1 MKMTAA
7 EALVAIITKEGITT
21 AFGIPGA
28 AINPVY
34 KYLEKAPIQHFTM
47 RHEEACVH
55 AADGYQR
62 AKHEI
67 ALAIC
72 SAGPGATNFVTG
84 LYTAF
89 IDSMPVL
96 CVVGQANS
104 NQLTQEPFQ
113 CVDMPEIA
121 RTVTKK
127 AWSVRS
133 AEELPA
139 ILQEAFYLMREG
151 RPGPVLIELP
161 LDVQK
166 AELEF
171 DIESYVPRK
180 VEAVKPEQAKIR
192 EAVKMLSESKSPVI
206 IMGGGCLISGCT
218 QDVVSLAELLQIP
231 VITTYQA
238 KGGIPEAHPLN
249 AGHVGIQVGQPIGN
263 RVFLDSDLVLAIGNR
278 FSDRHTGDLKTYTE
292 GRKFIHINIEPKQ
305 IGMVFEPDLAIVSD
319 AGLAVRA
326 LTEEVKAAGL
336 KPMNPERAAGIP
348 ALRKVLERKT
358 DYDDAPMMPH
368 RVFQEVNETF
378 GDETY
383 FTAGCGIT
391 QIWGGQ
397 LQKINKAGKYIP
409 SGGAGTL
416 GFEIPAAFGVKVA
429 QPDCDSVTIVG
440 DFGLTF
446 MGEEI
451 AVASAF
457 KKPIIVIVVNNA
469 YLGLIRQNQKGYGFE
484 YAVDMPYNQDGT
496 IDYVKLGEAYGCVAE
511 RVFSPEEL
519 KAALV
524 RAKASTVASGRSYL
538 IDAICIKTQLCD
550 MGNSIANIKS
560 WAADG
565 IG

>member
-1 MKMTAA
+1 MKMKTAQA
-7 EALVAIITKEGITT
+7 MVEIMVKEGIKT

-34 KYLEKAPIQHFTM
+34 QFMENAPIKHFTM

-96 CVVGQANS
+96 CVVGQANT

-113 CVDMPEIA
+113 CVDMPDITK
-121 RTVTKK
+121 TVTKMARCVMK
-127 AWSVRS
+127 P
-133 AEELPA
+133 EDLPE
-139 ILQEAFYLMREG
+139 IMNEAFYLMRAG
-151 RPGPVLIELP
+151 RPGPVLIEFP
-161 LDVQK
+161 LNIQNM
-166 AELEF
+166 EF
-171 DIESYVPRK
+171 DFDIDSYIPR
-180 VEAVKPEQAKIR
+180 EIPAMEPDMAKIR
-192 EAVKMLSESKSPVI
+192 EAVKMIRGSKAPVI
-206 IMGGGCLISGCT
+206 VMGGGCFIGECT
-218 QDVVSLAELLQIP
+218 DKVVELAELLQIP

-238 KGGIPEAHPLN
+238 KGGIPEDHPLN
-249 AGHVGIQVGQPIGN
+249 AGHAGIQVGQPIGN
-263 RVFLDSDLVLAIGNR
+263 RVFLDSDLVIGIGNR
-278 FSDRHTGDLKTYTE
+278 FSDRHTGDLKTYCE
-292 GRKFIHINIEPKQ
+292 GRKFIHINIEPSQ
-305 IGMVFEPDLAIVSD
+305 IGMVFEPTLGIVSD
-319 AGLAVRA
+319 AKLATEA
-326 LTEEVKAAGL
+326 LIAEAKATDL
-336 KPMNPERAAGIP
+336 KPINPARAAKLP
-348 ALRKVLERKT
+348 ALRKELERKT
-358 DYDDAPMMPH
+358 DYDCAPMMPH
-368 RVFQEVNETF
+368 RVFQEINAIF
-378 GDETY
+378 DDETY

-391 QIWGGQ
+391 QIWSGQ
-397 LQKINKAGKYIP
+397 LQTVNKAGRYLA

-416 GFEIPAAFGVKVA
+416 GYEVPAAFGVKVA
-429 QPDCDSVTIVG
+429 HPECDSVTVVG

-457 KKPIIVIVVNNA
+457 KKPIIVVVVNNA

-519 KAALV
+519 QAALV
-524 RAKASTVASGRSYL
+524 RAKASTEASGRCYL

-550 MGNSIANIKS
+550 MGGSIANIKS
-560 WAADG
+560 WAPEE
-565 IG
+565 

>member
-7 EALVAIITKEGITT
+7 QAMVEIMEKEGIKT

-34 KYLEKAPIQHFTM
+34 KYLEHAPIQHFTM

-62 AKHEI
+62 AKGGEI

-84 LYTAF
+84 LYTAY

-96 CVVGQANS
+96 AVVGQANVS
-104 NQLTQEPFQ
+104 QLKQEPFQ
-113 CVDMPEIA
+113 CVDMPDIVK
-121 RTVTKK
+121 TVTKK
-127 AWSVRS
+127 AWCVKD
-133 AEELPA
+133 AAELPE
-139 ILQEAFYLMREG
+139 IMKEAFYLMRAG
-151 RPGPVLIELP
+151 RPGPVLIEMP
-161 LDVQK
+161 LNVQLS
-166 AELEF
+166 ELDF
-171 DIESYVPRK
+171 DIDAYEPKPVPVVK
-180 VEAVKPEQAKIR
+180 PDLGKIKEAVE
-192 EAVKMLSESKSPVI
+192 MLKGSKAPVI
-206 IMGGGCLISGCT
+206 IMGGGCFISHCA
-218 QDVVSLAELLQIP
+218 DKVVELAEALQIP

-238 KGGIPEAHPLN
+238 KGGIPEEHPLN
-249 AGHVGIQVGQPIGN
+249 AGHAGIQVGQPIGN
-263 RVFLDSDLVLAIGNR
+263 RVFLDSDMVLAIGNR
-278 FSDRHTGDLKTYTE
+278 FSDRHTGDLKTYRE
-292 GRKFIHINIEPKQ
+292 GRKFIHINIEPTQ
-305 IGMVFEPDLAIVSD
+305 IGMVFEPDLGIVSD
-319 AGLAVRA
+319 AKLAVEA
-326 LTEEVKAAGL
+326 LLAEVKAQGV
-336 KPMNPERAAGIP
+336 KPINPARAATI
-348 ALRKVLERKT
+348 ASLRKELARKT
-358 DYDDAPMMPH
+358 DYPCSPMMPH
-368 RVFQEVNETF
+368 RVFQEVNEAF
-378 GDETY
+378 CDETY
-383 FTAGCGIT
+383 FTSGCGIT
-391 QIWGGQ
+391 QIWSGQ
-397 LQKINKAGKYIP
+397 LQKINKAGKYLP

-416 GFEIPAAFGVKVA
+416 GYEIPAAFGVKVA
-429 QPDCDSVTIVG
+429 QPDHHSVTVVG

-457 KKPIIVIVVNNA
+457 HKPIIVVVLNNA

-524 RAKASTVASGRSYL
+524 RAKASTQASGRCYL

-550 MGNSIANIKS
+550 MGGSIANIKN
-560 WAADG
+560 WAPEE
-565 IG
+565 

>member
-7 EALVAIITKEGITT
+7 EVLVKIMVKEGIKA

-34 KYLEKAPIQHFTM
+34 KYLEGAPIEHYTM

-84 LYTAF
+84 LYTAY
-89 IDSMPVL
+89 IDSMPVF
-96 CVVGQANS
+96 CVVGQANVG
-104 NQLTQEPFQ
+104 QLKQEPFQ
-113 CVDMPEIA
+113 CVDMPDIVKS
-121 RTVTKK
+121 VTKK
-127 AWSVRS
+127 AWCVRE
-133 AEELPA
+133 AADLPG
-139 ILQEAFYLMREG
+139 ILNEAFFLMRSG
-151 RPGPVLIELP
+151 RPGPVLLEFP
-161 LDVQK
+161 LDIQK
-166 AELEF
+166 AEMEF
-171 DIESYVPRK
+171 DIDSYISADVQPVVPEAEDIAKAVSIIKESRN
-180 VEAVKPEQAKIR
+180 
-192 EAVKMLSESKSPVI
+192 PVI
-206 IMGGGCLISGCT
+206 IMGGGCFISECT
-218 QDVVSLAELLQIP
+218 SDVVALAERLNVP

-238 KGGIPEAHPLN
+238 KGGIPEHHPLN
-249 AGHVGIQVGQPIGN
+249 AGHVGIQVGQPVGN
-263 RVFLDSDLVLAIGNR
+263 RIFLDSDCVLAIGNR
-278 FSDRHTGDLKTYTE
+278 FSDRHTGAIGTYKG
-292 GRKFIHINIEPKQ
+292 GRKFIHVNIEPTQ
-305 IGMVFEPDLAIVSD
+305 IGMVFEPDLGIVSD
-319 AGLAVRA
+319 AGLAVKA
-326 LTEEVKAAGL
+326 LIEEVNAQNV
-336 KPMNPERAAGIP
+336 KPFENDNTKNLPK
-348 ALRKVLERKT
+348 LREELARKT
-358 DYDDAPMMPH
+358 DYDCAPMMPH
-368 RVFQEVNETF
+368 RVFEEVNNAF
-378 GDETY
+378 SDETY

-397 LQKINKAGKYIP
+397 LQKINKAGKYLP

-416 GFEIPAAFGVKVA
+416 GYEIPAAFGVKVA
-429 QPDCDSVTIVG
+429 HPECDSVTVVG

-457 KKPIIVIVVNNA
+457 HKPIIVVVVNNA

-484 YAVDMPYNQDGT
+484 YAVEMPYNQDGT

-511 RVFSPEEL
+511 RVYSPDEL

-524 RAKASTVASGRSYL
+524 RAKASTEASGRCYL

-550 MGNSIANIKS
+550 MGNSIDAIKS
-560 WAADG
+560 WAPEA
-565 IG
+565 

>member
-7 EALVAIITKEGITT
+7 QALVEIITKEGIKT

-34 KYLEKAPIQHFTM
+34 KYLEHAPIEHFTM

-96 CVVGQANS
+96 CVVGQANTD
-104 NQLTQEPFQ
+104 QLHQEPFQ
-113 CVDMPEIA
+113 CVDMPDITK
-121 RTVTKK
+121 TVSKYSK
-127 AWSVRS
+127 CIMK
-133 AEELPA
+133 AEELPEM
-139 ILQEAFYLMREG
+139 LKEAFYQMRAG
-151 RPGPVLIELP
+151 RPGPVLIEFP

-166 AELEF
+166 AELDF
-171 DIESYVPRK
+171 DIDKYEPK
-180 VEAVKPEQAKIR
+180 AVEVVKPDNAQIKQAVEILK
-192 EAVKMLSESKSPVI
+192 EAKNPVI
-206 IMGGGCLISGCT
+206 IMGGGCFISDCPGE
-218 QDVVSLAELLQIP
+218 VVELAELMNVP

-238 KGGIPEAHPLN
+238 KGGIPENHPLN

-263 RVFLDSDLVLAIGNR
+263 KIFLDSDCVLAIGNR
-278 FSDRHTGDLKTYTE
+278 FSDRHTGTLAVYKGD
-292 GRKFIHINIEPKQ
+292 RKFIHINIEPSQ
-305 IGMVFEPDLAIVSD
+305 IGMVFEPDLGIVSD
-319 AGLAVRA
+319 AKLAVEA
-326 LTEEVKAAGL
+326 LLAEVKAAGL
-336 KPMNPERAAGIP
+336 HFDADNTKKLPELKKQLA
-348 ALRKVLERKT
+348 RKT

-368 RVFQEVNETF
+368 RVFQEVNEAF
-378 GDETY
+378 DDDTY
-383 FTAGCGIT
+383 FAEGCGIT
-391 QIWGGQ
+391 QIWSGQ
-397 LQKINKAGKYIP
+397 LQTVNKPYKYLP

-416 GFEIPAAFGVKVA
+416 GYEVPAIFGMKVA
-429 QPDCDSVTIVG
+429 HPECDAVTVVG

-457 KKPIIVIVVNNA
+457 KKPIIVVVVNNA
-469 YLGLIRQNQKGYGFE
+469 YLGLIKQNQNGLGFE
-484 YAVDMPYNQDGT
+484 YAVEMPYNQDGT

-519 KAALV
+519 KEALV
-524 RAKASTVASGRSYL
+524 RAKASTRASGRCYL
-538 IDAICIKTQLCD
+538 IDAICIKSQLCD
-550 MGNSIANIKS
+550 MGGAINAIASK
-560 WAADG
+560 APQE
-565 IG
+565 

>member
-7 EALVAIITKEGITT
+7 QAMVEIMCKEGIHT

-34 KYLEKAPIQHFTM
+34 KYMEDAPIEHFTM

-62 AKHEI
+62 AKGEI

-96 CVVGQANS
+96 CVVGQANVS
-104 NQLTQEPFQ
+104 QLKQEPFQ
-113 CVDMPEIA
+113 CVDMPDIVK
-121 RTVTKK
+121 TVTKK
-127 AWSVRS
+127 AWCVTN
-133 AEELPA
+133 AEDLPG
-139 ILQEAFYLMREG
+139 ILNEAFYLMRAG
-151 RPGPVLIELP
+151 RPGPVLIEFP
-161 LDVQK
+161 LNVQL
-166 AELEF
+166 AEF
-171 DIESYVPRK
+171 DFDINSYVPK
-180 VEAVKPEQAKIR
+180 EIPVVKPDLAQIK
-192 EAVKMLSESKSPVI
+192 EAVKMIGQSKAPVI
-206 IMGGGCLISGCT
+206 IMGGGCFISHCT
-218 QDVVSLAELLQIP
+218 EQVVELAETLQIP

-238 KGGIPEAHPLN
+238 KGGIPEDHPLN
-249 AGHVGIQVGQPIGN
+249 AGHCGIQVGQPIGN
-263 RVFLDSDLVLAIGNR
+263 QVMLDSDLVIGIGNR
-278 FSDRHTGDLKTYTE
+278 FSDRHTGDLKTYC
-292 GRKFIHINIEPKQ
+292 GDRKFIHINIEPSQ
-305 IGMVFEPDLAIVSD
+305 IGMVFQPTLGIVSD
-319 AGLAVRA
+319 AKLAVEA
-326 LTEEVKAAGL
+326 MLAEVKAAGL
-336 KPMNPERAAGIP
+336 KPINAKRASELP
-348 ALRKVLERKT
+348 ALRAKLERKT
-358 DYDDAPMMPH
+358 DYECSPMMPH
-368 RVFQEVNETF
+368 RVFQEVNEAF
-378 GDETY
+378 DDETY
-383 FTAGCGIT
+383 YTAGCGIT

-397 LQKINKAGKYIP
+397 LQKINKPNKYLA

-416 GFEIPAAFGVKVA
+416 GYEVPAAFGVKVA
-429 QPDCDSVTIVG
+429 RPDCDSVTVVG

-457 KKPIIVIVVNNA
+457 KKPIIVVVVNNA

-524 RAKASTVASGRSYL
+524 RAKASTEASGRCYL

-550 MGNSIANIKS
+550 MGGSIANIKS
-560 WAADG
+560 WAPEDL
-565 IG
+565 